1 MVLGEPCEAEC
12 RSAEPVVTDVV
23 LIATIVVF
31 FLAAAQLVRVLGRM
45 VDSGGGADLEYEP
58 EPEPMSTSLGSCDER
73 P

>member
-1 MVLGEPCEAEC
+1 M
-12 RSAEPVVTDVV
+12 TDVV

-58 EPEPMSTSLGSCDER
+58 EPEPMSTSRGSCDGR

>member
-1 MVLGEPCEAEC
+1 
-12 RSAEPVVTDVV
+12 VTDVV

-58 EPEPMSTSLGSCDER
+58 EPEPMSTSRGSCDGR